1 LRTIIWGKEKG
12 QSIIREGVRMN
23 KSLILLDIQTLN
35 NELSNNRKRSIKII
49 KRLQQ
54 EPTNLM
60 LKRRLKKIKLDNE
73 NISKK
78 QHELWKLYKEK

>member
-1 LRTIIWGKEKG
+1 MKTIIWGKLKG
-12 QSIIREGVRMN
+12 QSIKKEGVRMN

-78 QHELWKLYKEK
+78 QNELWKLYKEK

>member
-1 LRTIIWGKEKG
+1 MKTIIWGKLKG
-12 QSIIREGVRMN
+12 QSIKREGVRMN

-78 QHELWKLYKEK
+78 QNELWKLYKEK

>member
-1 LRTIIWGKEKG
+1 MRTIIWGKVKG

-60 LKRRLKKIKLDNE
+60 LIRRLKKIKLDNE

>member
-1 LRTIIWGKEKG
+1 MRTIIWGKEKG

>member
-1 LRTIIWGKEKG
+1 MKTIIWGKLKG
-12 QSIIREGVRMN
+12 QSIKREGVRMN
-23 KSLILLDIQTLN
+23 KRLILLDIQTLN

-78 QHELWKLYKEK
+78 QNELWKLYKEK

>member
-1 LRTIIWGKEKG
+1 MKTIIWGKLKG
-12 QSIIREGVRMN
+12 QSIKREGVRMN

-60 LKRRLKKIKLDNE
+60 LKRRLKKIKLENE

-78 QHELWKLYKEK
+78 QNELWKLYKEK

>member
-1 LRTIIWGKEKG
+1 MRTIIWGKVKG

>member
-1 LRTIIWGKEKG
+1 
-12 QSIIREGVRMN
+12 MN
-23 KSLILLDIQTLN
+23 KRLILLDIQTLN

-78 QHELWKLYKEK
+78 QNELWKLYKEK

>member
-1 LRTIIWGKEKG
+1 MKTIIWGKLKG
-12 QSIIREGVRMN
+12 QFIKREGVRMN

-78 QHELWKLYKEK
+78 QNELWKLYKEK

>member
-1 LRTIIWGKEKG
+1 MKTIIWGKVKG

>member
-1 LRTIIWGKEKG
+1 
-12 QSIIREGVRMN
+12 MN

-78 QHELWKLYKEK
+78 QNELWKLYKEK

>member
-1 LRTIIWGKEKG
+1 
-12 QSIIREGVRMN
+12 MN

>member
-1 LRTIIWGKEKG
+1 MGKVKG

>member
-1 LRTIIWGKEKG
+1 
-12 QSIIREGVRMN
+12 MN

-60 LKRRLKKIKLDNE
+60 LIRRLKKIKLDNE

>member
-1 LRTIIWGKEKG
+1 
-12 QSIIREGVRMN
+12 MN
-23 KSLILLDIQTLN
+23 KTLILLDIQTLN
-35 NELSNNRKRSIKII
+35 NELTNNRKRSIKII

-78 QHELWKLYKEK
+78 QLELWKLYKEK

>member
-1 LRTIIWGKEKG
+1 LKTIIWGKLKG
-12 QSIIREGVRMN
+12 QSIKREGVRMN
-23 KSLILLDIQTLN
+23 KRLILLDIQTLN

-78 QHELWKLYKEK
+78 QNELWKLYKEK